1 MTKVTDGFG
10 VGVAVGT
17 GVQVAVGTA
26 VGTGVQVA
34 VDVTVGVDDSDGS
47 GVTVGPVAS
56 VGDTAT
62 LTCNIGVGDKTGST
76 DVFCPQAE
84 RKTVKPS
91 NKIVSISFFMLS
103 YHFLCTAGQ

>member
-1 MTKVTDGFG
+1 MTNVTDGFG

-34 VDVTVGVDDSDGS
+34 VDVTIGVGASVGS
-47 GVTVGPVAS
+47 GADVSAIAS

-62 LTCNIGVGDKTGST
+62 LTCNVGVCDKTGST

-84 RKTVKPS
+84 RKTVKPN
-91 NKIVSISFFMLS
+91 NKIVYISFFMLS